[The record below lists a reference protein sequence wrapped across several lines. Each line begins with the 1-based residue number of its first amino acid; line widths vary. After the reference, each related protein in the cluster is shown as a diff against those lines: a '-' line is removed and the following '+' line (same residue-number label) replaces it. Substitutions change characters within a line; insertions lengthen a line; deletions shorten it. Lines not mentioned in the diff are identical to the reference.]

1 MIAKDGIKNLENSSV
16 ELTLTVSA
24 EKIEAAYKESLKK
37 YAEKYS
43 FKGFRPGKAPLAV
56 VEQKIGKDVREESTY
71 QAMEEQLHE
80 DIATLEQNQKPLSF
94 SVPVLQN
101 EESLH
106 PFKANE
112 DITFSVVYDV
122 LPVSDVETY
131 KGLDVEYVQ
140 REVTQADIDSIIE
153 RHLDNNAI
161 VKTKEGAIAEGDLA
175 TISYVEL
182 DAEGAEVESTK
193 REGISVTVGANLT
206 FYAIDADLIGLAK
219 DDEKVIA
226 KSYSDDEQSPQL
238 AGRSFDLKVKVE
250 SVKTKE
256 LPTLDDELAQD
267 INQECKTVE
276 ELLAHIKKTEEDKAE
291 NMNKNAKMAG
301 ILEMLTKASTFTI
314 PASMVDFEVNSYWRD
329 LVKQFGGNEEG
340 LLQYLTAV
348 GLSKEAMLADQR
360 ANCELNI
367 KNQMILLGIQDKE
380 KFEISEEAIK
390 KVLDER
396 YKGEEGQ
403 DKMNYNLAKDELEFE
418 AVIPFLLE
426 NNNFIATK
434 TLSLNEAYA
443 EPVEN
448 EEV

>member
-37 YAEKYS
+37 YAAKYS
-43 FKGFRPGKAPLAV
+43 FKGFRPGKAPVAV

-80 DIATLEQNQKPLSF
+80 DIATLEQKLRPLTF

-112 DITFSVVYDV
+112 DITFSVVYDI

-131 KGLDVEYVQ
+131 KGLDVEYVK
-140 REVTQADIDSIIE
+140 REATQADLDAVIE

-161 VKTKEGAIAEGDLA
+161 VKTKEGKIADGDLA
-175 TISYVEL
+175 TITYVEL
-182 DAEGAEVESTK
+182 DEKGAEVADTK

-206 FYAIDADLIGLAK
+206 YYSIDADLVGMSKDEEKIIAKSYK
-219 DDEKVIA
+219 DDEK
-226 KSYSDDEQSPQL
+226 SPQL
-238 AGRSFDLKVKVE
+238 ASRSFDLKVIVE
-250 SVKTKE
+250 AVKTKE
-256 LPTLDDELAQD
+256 LPELDDDLAQD
-267 INQECKTVE
+267 INQECKTVA
-276 ELLAHIKKTEEDKAE
+276 ELLAHIKTTEELRAE
-291 NMNKNAKMAG
+291 NMNKNSQMAA
-301 ILEMLTKASTFTI
+301 ILEKLTAQATFTI

-340 LLQYLTAV
+340 LLGYLEAV

-367 KNQMILLGIQDKE
+367 KNQMILLGIQEKE
-380 KFEISEEAIK
+380 KFEISEDDIK

-396 YKGEEGQ
+396 YKGVEGE

-434 TLSLNEAYA
+434 TLSLNEVDA
-443 EPVEN
+443 PVLE
-448 EEV
+448 